1 MAGYSPI
8 SDILSFGKSKK
19 YSDKIMSN
27 IINIDLTEDKKGIR
41 FTTQDG
47 VSFTVFFPYTLHE
60 HSNLDILERINVDE
74 NGKLTFDGKSIEGD
88 IFIKDDY
95 YNKAEIDNRIT
106 SIAKGM
112 SWKENVPTKTDLENL
127 ENNSKGDAR
136 IVDEESNIYV
146 FNGEYWDK
154 VGSSINIPNATSEN
168 DGLLS
173 KEYFIKINKLD
184 DDFVKNTE
192 YNTLKRDVIAE
203 QTELLTEDKTIKG
216 SINEILN
223 SVNNNMSSIINVEKN
238 INDLFLVKDEF
249 NSIIE
254 KESIS
259 FVNEFIDGNIDIQ
272 TGELIDNEENIKYV
286 RNNSTII
293 IGKESVISLQYS
305 KENDLF
311 TDVIVF
317 AYTNENYIGNAEL
330 NMTTD
335 NIDKYY
341 NILLPENTNNIKI
354 VFKIADERI
363 QSDYV
368 TLANSIDIKLNK
380 LYIKEYN
387 IKRFDDLNTS
397 IKDLKTV
404 VKSKNLFYGE
414 FELGNLLVATGLPS
428 PSDRRI
434 RIKNFIPID
443 EDIKNLTIQR
453 IDEEKVILKTTV
465 FAYDSEQNFIK
476 VLTFKNFNIANKTC
490 LTVALTPDIK
500 FIKVAFLVSD
510 EKVEDKHFEFI
521 KNMNFQIEAGLEATE
536 YEPHKLFVKK
546 ERIEGFNDLEEKVNE
561 LFTSVSNGKNLLETA
576 ITDKGGV
583 VSKNSDIATFEELK
597 NGIGNIKTGINIF
610 SQIDKPTSN
619 NGIWIKNNKM
629 YENIDF
635 FDSSEDTTF
644 ENEKMTDLS
653 FYFYITNRTLTIKK
667 EIYILTKYT
676 DSNDNIKSLIYK
688 YNTENNVYE
697 VVSSISDSTSCY
709 FYESC
714 AISVGNYIYLFN
726 LKSIQNPS
734 DCSSYKYNI
743 ETNTYTGI
751 NNSISISNGSFA
763 IAINNNEIYIF
774 SGTKIYLY
782 NISTN
787 SYETLEN
794 CPYDCRYGA
803 GILINNDIYI
813 FGGVSNYAAYKYD
826 IINKQ
831 FTKLKDIPSRF
842 SRNNIIKIDNYIYL
856 FGCSTDYKELD
867 GELNAYEENKK
878 SYRYDINSDTYERI
892 SDVPYDI
899 LAKRVELVGNDI
911 YILGSNTTTNK
922 RYNIKLT
929 KKELKPNSILF
940 MNTQIIP
947 RYNVKLYN
955 NIDYEKMNNFSFYKM
970 ITTNEN
976 AEIETVEKYIYN
988 DSKWIKI

>member
-27 IINIDLTEDKKGIR
+27 IINIDLTEDKKGII

-60 HSNLDILERINVDE
+60 HSNLDILERININDSGE
-74 NGKLTFDGKSIEGD
+74 LTFDGKSIKGD
-88 IFIKDDY
+88 IFVKDDY

-112 SWKENVPTKTDLENL
+112 SWKENVSTKTELENL

-146 FNGEYWDK
+146 FNGESWDK

-192 YNTLKRDVIAE
+192 YNTLKRDIIAE

-254 KESIS
+254 KESVS
-259 FVNEFIDGNIDIQ
+259 FANEFIDGNIDIQ

-286 RNNSTII
+286 RNKSTII

-397 IKDLKTV
+397 IKDLKTLT
-404 VKSKNLFYGE
+404 KSKNLFDGH
-414 FELGNLLVATGLPS
+414 FEKGYLNALNGSLINVA
-428 PSDRRI
+428 
-434 RIKNFIPID
+434 KNKCARTKYFIAID
-443 EDIKNLTIQR
+443 DSIENVTIQR
-453 IDEEKVILKTTV
+453 FDEQKLISNTLVL
-465 FAYDSEQNFIK
+465 AYDSER
-476 VLTFKNFNIANKTC
+476 
-490 LTVALTPDIK
+490 K
-500 FIKVAFLVSD
+500 FIKKLNLKRFSIDNKLCHNIALTNDV
-510 EKVEDKHFEFI
+510 KFI
-521 KNMNFQIEAGLEATE
+521 KIAFIIPADKIGDDYLDYFNSINFQIENGLEATE
-536 YEPHKLFVKK
+536 YAPHKLFVKK
-546 ERIEGFNDLEEKVNE
+546 DKIEGFNDLEEKVNE

-576 ITDKGGV
+576 ITDKGGT
-583 VSKNSDIATFEELK
+583 VSKSGNIATFNELK
-597 NGIGNIKTGINIF
+597 NGI
-610 SQIDKPTSN
+610 
-619 NGIWIKNNKM
+619 
-629 YENIDF
+629 Y
-635 FDSSEDTTF
+635 
-644 ENEKMTDLS
+644 
-653 FYFYITNRTLTIKK
+653 TIKSSK
-667 EIYILTKYT
+667 TPPTNWMAILNDCPLPLEGASCCKYGDYIFLVGGT
-676 DSNDNIKSLIYK
+676 D
-688 YNTENNVYE
+688 NTGN
-697 VVSSISDSTSCY
+697 CP
-709 FYESC
+709 
-714 AISVGNYIYLFN
+714 GNYCYIYN
-726 LKSIQNPS
+726 
-734 DCSSYKYNI
+734 YKTNVWYKHYIYNI
-743 ETNTYTGI
+743 GY
-751 NNSISISNGSFA
+751 
-763 IAINNNEIYIF
+763 Y
-774 SGTKIYLY
+774 
-782 NISTN
+782 
-787 SYETLEN
+787 SYSPN
-794 CPYDCRYGA
+794 C
-803 GILINNDIYI
+803 LIDNKWYI
-813 FGGVSNYAAYKYD
+813 FGGYRCSDSAQTTKSLVCTLNTNLSSISSCEILTSMPYKTCMV
-826 IINKQ
+826 NA
-831 FTKLKDIPSRF
+831 
-842 SRNNIIKIDNYIYL
+842 IY
-856 FGCSTDYKELD
+856 Y
-867 GELNAYEENKK
+867 N
-878 SYRYDINSDTYERI
+878 
-892 SDVPYDI
+892 
-899 LAKRVELVGNDI
+899 GNI
-911 YILGSNTTTNK
+911 YILGGWNSGVGYIK
-922 RYNIKLT
+922 YMQIYNINT
-929 KKELKPNSILF
+929 NSW
-940 MNTQIIP
+940 
-947 RYNVKLYN
+947 RSV
-955 NIDYEKMNNFSFYKM
+955 NIDIINCASSSIFYNDKIYYIDGFTHDSNGIKFTNNKTVYAFDILTNTISSVS
-970 ITTNEN
+970 ITTNNNNNNLASTFVLNDEL
-976 AEIETVEKYIYN
+976 YIISGTKLD
-988 DSKWIKI
+988 DSGAFTTSLTNVVRKFNPSTKTFTILTSIPKPKVGMATCKVDDLVYCIGGNSSGNIVNIGNTDYSKIDGQIQVYYPE